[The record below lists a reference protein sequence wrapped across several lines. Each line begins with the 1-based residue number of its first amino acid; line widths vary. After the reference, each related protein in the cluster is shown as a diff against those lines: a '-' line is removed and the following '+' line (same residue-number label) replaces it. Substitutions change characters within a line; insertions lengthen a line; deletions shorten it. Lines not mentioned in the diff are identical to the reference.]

1 MENIYLCCRLD
12 NCQHGEY
19 TWTAQDA
26 NRKIPFSRTKDL
38 QEEDQNTF
46 EGAVPFLPWNV
57 GPGSVSRELAYWL
70 CCLRSPGREGFW
82 LGIARF
88 FTSVF
93 NNLFGGLWKGKTF
106 DLMIHAKRKASKK
119 LRKKSTWQMSYFF
132 HFISS
137 SRDHH
142 LITCVKFT
150 ISGDNF
156 QLCAW
161 VVIFTSRGWQWDITV
176 VLKSLAIIP
185 LGIFLQH
192 SEATSFTP

>member
-1 MENIYLCCRLD
+1 MKNIYLCCRLD

-26 NRKIPFSRTKDL
+26 NRKIPFSRTEDL

-93 NNLFGGLWKGKTF
+93 NNLFGGHWKGKTF
-106 DLMIHAKRKASKK
+106 DLMIHAKGR
-119 LRKKSTWQMSYFF
+119 RPKSWGKNQHDKCHIFSILFLPQET
-132 HFISS
+132 I
-137 SRDHH
+137 
-142 LITCVKFT
+142 ITCVKFT

-161 VVIFTSRGWQWDITV
+161 VVIFTCRGWQWDITV

>member
-1 MENIYLCCRLD
+1 MKNIYLCCRLD

-106 DLMIHAKRKASKK
+106 DLMIHAKGR
-119 LRKKSTWQMSYFF
+119 RPKSWGKNQHDKCHIFSILFLPQET
-132 HFISS
+132 I
-137 SRDHH
+137 
-142 LITCVKFT
+142 ITCVKFT

>member
-106 DLMIHAKRKASKK
+106 DLMIHAKGR
-119 LRKKSTWQMSYFF
+119 RPKSWGKNQHDKCHIFSILFLPQET
-132 HFISS
+132 I
-137 SRDHH
+137 
-142 LITCVKFT
+142 ITCVKFT

>member
-1 MENIYLCCRLD
+1 MKNIYLCCRLD

-106 DLMIHAKRKASKK
+106 DLMIHAKGR
-119 LRKKSTWQMSYFF
+119 RPKSWGKNQHDKCHIFSILF
-132 HFISS
+132 
-137 SRDHH
+137 
-142 LITCVKFT
+142 LPQET
-150 ISGDNF
+150 IIWYHALNSPS
-156 QLCAW
+156 QVTTL
-161 VVIFTSRGWQWDITV
+161 
-176 VLKSLAIIP
+176 
-185 LGIFLQH
+185 
-192 SEATSFTP
+192 

>member
-1 MENIYLCCRLD
+1 MKNIYLCCRLD

-106 DLMIHAKRKASKK
+106 DLMIHAKGR
-119 LRKKSTWQMSYFF
+119 RPKSWGKNQHDKCHIFSILFLPQETT
-132 HFISS
+132 
-137 SRDHH
+137 
-142 LITCVKFT
+142 ITCVKFT

>member
-1 MENIYLCCRLD
+1 MKNIYLCCRLD

-106 DLMIHAKRKASKK
+106 DLMIHAKGR
-119 LRKKSTWQMSYFF
+119 RPKSWGKNQHDKCHIFSILFLPQETI
-132 HFISS
+132 IS
-137 SRDHH
+137 
-142 LITCVKFT
+142 CVKFT